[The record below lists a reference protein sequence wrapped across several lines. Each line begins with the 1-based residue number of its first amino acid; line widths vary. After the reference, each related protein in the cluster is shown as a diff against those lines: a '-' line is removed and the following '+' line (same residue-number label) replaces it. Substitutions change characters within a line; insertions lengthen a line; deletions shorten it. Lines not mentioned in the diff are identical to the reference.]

1 MEFYYVNGSNITQQL
16 QLEFDDSTITPITFG
31 QHFQVGNAYLNYPD
45 MFSDCTD
52 NTLIF
57 KTRYDAVIKFIK
69 PSQPDYIKLPDT
81 FNKLYNLIYC
91 DETIISNLPHKYLK
105 DDKVNKFYD
114 APLVF
119 YTRAFSHRTKK
130 LYIHFVPDDLLLVF
144 NTAGIKK
151 YARTYTEWLINFR
164 KSIFNEHNPLS
175 GAIGVN
181 VHTSLGKFF
190 LDNEFNTIDYT
201 PYNHIQPLD
210 LFGSL
215 VRFYEP
221 IGVNSDNA
229 ATSALDDYKIRWYNG
244 QDKIKQII
252 IDKFGK
258 HDNT

>member
-52 NTLIF
+52 DTLIF
-57 KTRYDAVIKFIK
+57 KTRYDAVIKSNK
-69 PSQPDYIKLPDT
+69 PDHIKLPDT

-91 DETIISNLPHKYLK
+91 DETIISNLPNKYLK
-105 DDKVNKFYD
+105 DDKVNKFVD

-119 YTRAFSHRTKK
+119 YTRAFSYRTKK
-130 LYIHFVPDDLLLVF
+130 LYIHFIPDDLLLVF

-164 KSIFNEHNPLS
+164 KSIFNEHTPLY
-175 GAIGVN
+175 GAMGVS

-190 LDNEFNTIDYT
+190 LDNDFNTIDYT
-201 PYNHIQPLD
+201 PYNHNEPID
-210 LFGSL
+210 LFGL
-215 VRFYEP
+215 LIRFLEP
-221 IGVNSDNA
+221 IGVNSDI
-229 ATSALDDYKIRWYNG
+229 SDDYKIRWYRG
-244 QDKIKQII
+244 QDKIKQMII
-252 IDKFGK
+252 EKFGK